1 MIKEIVE
8 MKNVLKFVFLS
19 FLITLGVH
27 TLSAQGSY
35 LTCGSYTTDN
45 DETTDCA
52 NMGTCCQVW
61 NACNGPYSPCYNYD
75 PDYSGTG
82 GCDLSCAPI
91 DSGILFL
98 LLGGGLFGAFMI
110 SRKRDR
116 EVAFQRLD

>member
-1 MIKEIVE
+1 MKSNYTTTALVIV
-8 MKNVLKFVFLS
+8 MLFS
-19 FLITLGVH
+19 WHLGNAQVH
-27 TLSAQGSY
+27 PCTGGGSY
-35 LTCGSYTTDN
+35 STDG
-45 DETTDCA
+45 DEVACIGQA
-52 NMGTCCQVW
+52 PCCLVW
-61 NACNGPYSPCYNYD
+61 NACNGPYSPCPNYD

-116 EVAFQRLD
+116 ELAVQHLNE